1 MGSFLGLVFVAGAA
15 VLGVYVGTRPTVID
29 GRRISAEMEKAVAE
43 KGIAVECDREIR
55 IGVGGAAF
63 SCVLSRGADRER
75 VEFSMTRDGAY
86 APAGRPA
93 AGAAPGARGE
103 D

>member
-1 MGSFLGLVFVAGAA
+1 MGSFFGLVFVAGAA
-15 VLGVYVGTRPTVID
+15 VLGIYVGTRPTVID
-29 GRRISAEMEKAVAE
+29 GRRISAEMTKALSA

-63 SCVLSRGADRER
+63 SCLLSRGEERER
-75 VEFSMTRDGAY
+75 IEYTMTRDGKY

-93 AGAAPGARGE
+93 E
-103 D
+103 